1 LRFPKE
7 FIASFAAATGHLTA
21 AFFEVLSVPPNRP
34 KVNDFHAL
42 DLLKKGLPEYR

>member
-7 FIASFAAATGHLTA
+7 FVAFFAGAAGHLTA
-21 AFFEVLSVPPNRP
+21 VIFEVFSVPPNRP

-42 DLLKKGLPEYR
+42 DLLKKWSA